1 MAQRTHARIARRL
14 GHGARCVSATA
25 EQPTRD
31 RRAVAARYYV
41 GGDRRAA
48 VGIVDAVIQE
58 SLWATWRWGAPA
70 LVGVGPAR
78 ASLNSVA
85 AQLAAGAPSSAAPSA
100 IELITRR
107 DRCWTAD
114 GLCRPLAALRA
125 ELAPEAGI
133 ERSAPFAGVGG
144 PELAV
149 PSTPSSF
156 HSALNRAKAAEST
169 AGSAPR
175 SCAYAM
181 RAR

>member
-1 MAQRTHARIARRL
+1 M
-14 GHGARCVSATA
+14 
-25 EQPTRD
+25 
-31 RRAVAARYYV
+31 
-41 GGDRRAA
+41 
-48 VGIVDAVIQE
+48 GIVDAVIQE

-100 IELITRR
+100 MELITRR